1 MSGKIQFSSIH
12 SPVELSSVIFN
23 WFFFSVVSH
32 KCNVVA
38 MRHTNSHH
46 KTFENSLK
54 MLFVGMAEIACK
66 YMRLPHSHGAS
77 QSSLDDLPLYLF
89 ACAFSTAHESI
100 SRCSIHRGIWT
111 GFRGTEWQW
120 CVCISYCSSKWR
132 CLCGAQAMQ
141 TTLRLQTN
149 REARSIENLR
159 GFDHVVCHAA
169 HTSSH
174 LYLCKHRYFLV
185 STAISPLLFAPP
197 NCESAGISCVLCV
210 VWPCGAR

>member
-1 MSGKIQFSSIH
+1 MVRHNRRSTICRFTFLPAL
-12 SPVELSSVIFN
+12 SP
-23 WFFFSVVSH
+23 
-32 KCNVVA
+32 
-38 MRHTNSHH
+38 RHTNPSAVVQFIGA
-46 KTFENSLK
+46 FELGSEALSDS
-54 MLFVGMAEIACK
+54 GM
-66 YMRLPHSHGAS
+66 
-77 QSSLDDLPLYLF
+77 
-89 ACAFSTAHESI
+89 
-100 SRCSIHRGIWT
+100 
-111 GFRGTEWQW
+111 

-169 HTSSH
+169 HTPSH

-185 STAISPLLFAPP
+185 STAISRLLFAPP